1 MLKATA
7 EKDKILSAMSK
18 AHSIVDKKT
27 IMNIINNV
35 LLYSKNGELYIEA
48 TDLEISFRTHIPVNI
63 IEEGSLT
70 VSARKF
76 YEIVKEIPYPEL
88 LIEEIQNNWLKVSVG
103 DKAEYIIAGLPSD
116 DFPVFGN
123 FPSEGLMEIQSS
135 ALSSLIERTIFSV
148 SYDERKYA
156 LSGILTEII
165 PAGDGN
171 QGRFLLR
178 MVSSDGH
185 RLNLAEKEIEIPS
198 AETTEKQ
205 EAIIPRKGASE
216 LKRLAEDSDKI
227 FLKRDDKFLYASTE
241 NAQLI
246 IRLIDGTFPDYNAI
260 IPAEKKRFIEF
271 SRPVVLGALKR
282 ISIVTTDPSFKGVKA
297 SINGNF
303 MEIESIEKKTGQ
315 GQEMVKIKY
324 SGEPFDV
331 AFNARYLIDVL
342 QIMKSEDVEFI
353 INDEDSP
360 CVVKGEEDPGF
371 TALIMPMSLEDE

>member
-7 EKDKILSAMSK
+7 EKDKIISALSK
-18 AHSIVDKKT
+18 AQSIVDKKT

-35 LLYSKNGELYIEA
+35 LLYSKDGELYIEA
-48 TDLEISFRTHIPVNI
+48 TDLEISFRTHIPVTI
-63 IEEGSLT
+63 IEDGSLT

-103 DKAEYIIAGLPSD
+103 DQAEYIIAGLPSD
-116 DFPVFGN
+116 DFPVFGD
-123 FPSEGLMEIQSS
+123 FPSEGMMEIPSS
-135 ALSSLIERTIFSV
+135 ALKSLIDKTIFSV

-165 PAGDGN
+165 PDDAN
-171 QGRFLLR
+171 SKAFTLR

-185 RLNLAEKEIEIPS
+185 RLNLAEKKIEIDSPSEIERHS
-198 AETTEKQ
+198 
-205 EAIIPRKGASE
+205 AIIPRKGANE
-216 LKRLAEDSDKI
+216 LKRLAEDSEKI
-227 FLKRDDKFLYASTE
+227 LVQRDEKFLYASTE

-260 IPAEKKRFIEF
+260 IPSEKKRFIEF
-271 SRPVVLGALKR
+271 SRQLVLGALKR
-282 ISIVTTDPSFKGVKA
+282 ISIVSPDPSFKGVKA
-297 SINGNF
+297 TISENF

-315 GQEMVKIKY
+315 GQEIVKIKY
-324 SGEPFDV
+324 AGEPFDV

-342 QIMKSEDVEFI
+342 QVMRSEEVQFI
-353 INDEDSP
+353 INDNDSP
-360 CVVKGEEDPGF
+360 CVVKGEEDKGF